1 MLTKIL
7 QILLVMVFA
16 YSCVVAQISAK
27 ETLRG
32 QIVKI
37 ASAAKG
43 RVGVSLTVLETGE
56 TVALLGEQRFPMQS
70 VYKFPIGM
78 AVLQQV
84 DQGKL
89 NLDQMIRIEKSD
101 FVLPGQR
108 SPIRDNNPQGVDM
121 SLREILRYSVSES
134 DGTACDVLLRV
145 VGGAQVVNRYL
156 QSLDV
161 SGVVVA
167 TTEKEMATNEFVQ
180 YRNWAKPQSMIVLL
194 RAFQEGRGL
203 SASSR
208 ELLFKWMVESPTGPH
223 RIKGL
228 LPKGTMV
235 AHKTGTSGTNRGLT
249 RATNDVGLITLP
261 DGRHLAI
268 AIFVSDSMAD
278 EAVREAVIAKITKA
292 AWDFWSSGGRAQA
305 MPQNTFPLGDYR
317 NEEVK
322 R

>member
-1 MLTKIL
+1 MSKKIL
-7 QILLVMVFA
+7 QILYIFIFCSTCA
-16 YSCVVAQISAK
+16 IAQAWSK
-27 ETLRG
+27 ENLQE
-32 QIVKI
+32 QIAKI
-37 ASAAKG
+37 ALEAKG
-43 RVGVSLTVLETGE
+43 RVGVTLTLLETGE
-56 TVALLGEQRFPMQS
+56 TVSFKDEEKFPMQS

-84 DQGKL
+84 DQGMLK
-89 NLDQMIRIEKSD
+89 LDQMIRIEKSD
-101 FVLPGQR
+101 FVSPGQR
-108 SPIRDNNPQGVDM
+108 SPIRDNNPQGVTM

-145 VGGAQVVNRYL
+145 VGGGQVVTRYL

-161 SGVVVA
+161 NGVIVA
-167 TTEKEMATNEFVQ
+167 TTEKEMATNEMVQ
-180 YRNWAKPQSMIVLL
+180 YRNWAKPQSMAVLL

-208 ELLFKWMVESPTGPH
+208 ELLFQWMIESPTGPR

-228 LPKGTMV
+228 LPKGTIV

-268 AIFVSDSMAD
+268 AVFVSDSKAS
-278 EAVREAVIAKITKA
+278 ETVREAVIAKIAKA
-292 AWDFWSSGGRAQA
+292 AWDFWNR
-305 MPQNTFPLGDYR
+305 
-317 NEEVK
+317 
-322 R
+322 